1 MERLDVMIYTLF
13 AADESVAT
21 FLRQSCYD
29 SAVDEHRRQP
39 MTPFQER
46 LARMTV
52 QVMAGM
58 NVVAFRLSEG
68 QVGGTVPSGAPICL
82 LTTTGRSTGRL
93 RTVPLLFLWRDD
105 DMVAVASNGGMSVAP
120 QWYLNLLVEP
130 QVEVS
135 VRNWRQRRRARTAS
149 DEERGQLW
157 PRFVAAYRHFQ
168 SYQVRTDRPIPL
180 VVFEP
185 AGERRPARQVG

>member
-1 MERLDVMIYTLF
+1 MM
-13 AADESVAT
+13 
-21 FLRQSCYD
+21 
-29 SAVDEHRRQP
+29 DEHRRQP

-58 NVVAFRLSEG
+58 NIVAFRLSDG
-68 QVGGTVPSGAPICL
+68 RVGGTVPSGAPICL
-82 LTTTGRSTGRL
+82 LTTRGRSTGRL
-93 RTVPLLFLWRDD
+93 RTVPLLFLWREE

-120 QWYLNLLVEP
+120 QWYLNLLADP
-130 QVEVS
+130 LVEVS
-135 VRNWRQRRRARTAS
+135 VGNWKQRRKARPAHEDERA
-149 DEERGQLW
+149 ELW

-168 SYQVRTDRPIPL
+168 SYQVRTSRPIPL

-185 AGERRPARQVG
+185 DGDRQTIHDTI

>member
-1 MERLDVMIYTLF
+1 
-13 AADESVAT
+13 
-21 FLRQSCYD
+21 
-29 SAVDEHRRQP
+29 

-58 NVVAFRLSEG
+58 NIVAFRLSEG
-68 QVGGTVPSGAPICL
+68 RVGGTVPGGAPICL
-82 LTTTGRSTGRL
+82 LTTHGRSTGRL
-93 RTVPLLFLWRDD
+93 RTVPLLFLWNDE

-135 VRNWRQRRRARTAS
+135 VGGWQQRRRARPAR
-149 DEERGQLW
+149 DEERAELW

-168 SYQVRTDRPIPL
+168 SYQVRTSRPIPL

-185 AGERRPARQVG
+185 DGERRSIRESR

>member
-1 MERLDVMIYTLF
+1 
-13 AADESVAT
+13 
-21 FLRQSCYD
+21 
-29 SAVDEHRRQP
+29 

-58 NVVAFRLSEG
+58 NIVAFRLSEG
-68 QVGGTVPSGAPICL
+68 RVGGRVPSGAPICL
-82 LTTTGRSTGRL
+82 LTTRGRSTGRL
-93 RTVPLLFLWRDD
+93 RTVPLLFLWRND

-120 QWYLNLLVEP
+120 QWYLNLLADP
-130 QVEVS
+130 RVEVS
-135 VRNWRQRRRARTAS
+135 VEGWRQRRRARPARE
-149 DEERGQLW
+149 DERDELW

-168 SYQVRTDRPIPL
+168 SYQIRTSRPIPL

-185 AGERRPARQVG
+185 DGERRPIHDTA